1 MAGQSDFPP
10 MDDAERARRRAFV
23 AEHRTAVFGYPRRED
38 GPSMSVVYHV
48 MDGDDRML
56 VSRMRDRV

>member
-1 MAGQSDFPP
+1 
-10 MDDAERARRRAFV
+10 MDDTERARRRAFV
-23 AEHRTAVFGYPRRED
+23 ADHRTAVFGYPRRED

>member
-1 MAGQSDFPP
+1 

-23 AEHRTAVFGYPRRED
+23 ADHRTAVFGYPRRED